1 VRGDKIFGKLKNYSL
16 PQVKGVKLYKLIPKH
31 LNLENRE
38 KK

>member
-1 VRGDKIFGKLKNYSL
+1 L